1 MVATLACATHW
12 YVSGLFTV
20 PTVLVGGWSW
30 WSSRRV
36 DGLGEDGEA
45 FDGDG
50 QAPEPDAR
58 SGTET
63 SSES

>member
-1 MVATLACATHW
+1 MTTLACATHW

-36 DGLGEDGEA
+36 DGDRGVGDASQGEEPS
-45 FDGDG
+45 
-50 QAPEPDAR
+50 PEPVGSHPA
-58 SGTET
+58 
-63 SSES
+63 

>member
-1 MVATLACATHW
+1 MLACATHW

-36 DGLGEDGEA
+36 GEA
-45 FDGDG
+45 DRD
-50 QAPEPDAR
+50 APEGERTQPGGPGGPAA
-58 SGTET
+58 TP
-63 SSES
+63 